1 MGRTQAVSK
10 ASLAHK
16 VTKVAGCEFLT
27 AVLLKTQVFQDV
39 TQCGWTISF

>member
-1 MGRTQAVSK
+1 MGKAQPQSK

-16 VTKVAGCEFLT
+16 DIKVAGCEFLT
-27 AVLLKTQVFQDV
+27 AVLLKMQVFQDV

>member
-1 MGRTQAVSK
+1 MGRTQAVGK

-16 VTKVAGCEFLT
+16 VIKAAGCEFLT

-39 TQCGWTISF
+39 TQCGWTINF